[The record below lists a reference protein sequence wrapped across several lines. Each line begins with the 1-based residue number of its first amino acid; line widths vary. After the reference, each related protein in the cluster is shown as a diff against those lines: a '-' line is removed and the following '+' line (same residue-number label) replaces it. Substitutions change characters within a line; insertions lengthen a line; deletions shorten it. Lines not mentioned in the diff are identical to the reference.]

1 MDNTLEHQPGQE
13 EQGDFWNELPEHVKL
28 AIEQAKEELN
38 SGKGIPRAEVMAEVE
53 AMFLNR

>member
-1 MDNTLEHQPGQE
+1 MGNTLEHQPGQE

-38 SGKGIPRAEVMAEVE
+38 SGKGIPHAEVLAEIK
-53 AMFLNR
+53 ARFLTR